1 MTDFYNLDT
10 RKPKQLRDEKH
21 YIFSRNSI
29 IFIFHSHILSFRLYI
44 NKGGG
49 IFMKAITRFT
59 NAIMERYLPD
69 PYIFVTI
76 LTALVVG
83 LGVIFT
89 DTSFIEMTVLW
100 GDGFWKIIEFT
111 MQMVIVLA
119 AGHILANSP
128 LFKKVLSGAASK
140 IKTPS
145 MAIIIVTFVSLV
157 ACWINWGFGLVIGAL
172 FAKEIARHVRKVDY
186 RLLIASAYS
195 GFVIWHGGLAGS
207 IPLSIATEGHPFQDV
222 MGVIDTN
229 ITLFSTYN
237 LFIVLVIL
245 LTLPFFNRFLM
256 PKDEDIVEIDPS
268 LIKDEEFEFPK
279 PEKNF
284 ASISERS
291 YVITGIVGILG
302 ITYIVY
308 YFATRGFKLDLNII
322 NTIFVVLG
330 IILHGTPQRF
340 LAAAQEAIKTTS
352 GIVFQFPFYA
362 GIMGMMTYSGL
373 GEVMSDWFIN
383 ISNETT
389 FYLFTFYSAGLV
401 NFFVPSGGG
410 QWTVQAPVMLDA
422 ATKMGADYA
431 KTAMA
436 IAWGDAWTNMIQPFW
451 ALPALAIAGL
461 KAKDI
466 MGFCLLVLIYTGIII
481 SIGFLFL

>member
-1 MTDFYNLDT
+1 
-10 RKPKQLRDEKH
+10 
-21 YIFSRNSI
+21 
-29 IFIFHSHILSFRLYI
+29 
-44 NKGGG
+44 
-49 IFMKAITRFT
+49 MKAITRFT
-59 NAIMERYLPD
+59 NAIMEKYLPD
-69 PYIFVTI
+69 PYIFVAI

-83 LGVIFT
+83 LGVTFT
-89 DTSFIEMTVLW
+89 DSSLIDMTVYW
-100 GDGFWKIIEFT
+100 GDGFWGLLSFT

-128 LFKKVLSGAASK
+128 LFKKILTGAASK

-145 MAIIIVTFVSLV
+145 MAIIVVTFVSLI

-172 FAKEIARHVRKVDY
+172 FAKEIARQVRKVDY

-207 IPLSIATEGHPFQDV
+207 IPLSIATEGHPFQDK
-222 MGVIDTN
+222 MGVVDTN

-245 LTLPFFNRFLM
+245 FTLPLFNRFLM
-256 PKDEDIVEIDPS
+256 PKDEDVVEIDPS
-268 LIKDEEFEFPK
+268 LIKDEEIELPK

-291 YVITGIVGILG
+291 YIITGIVGLLG

-308 YFATRGFKLDLNII
+308 HFATKGFKLDLNII
-322 NTIFVVLG
+322 NTIFIILG
-330 IILHGTPQRF
+330 VILHGTPQRF
-340 LAAAQEAIKTTS
+340 LAAAQQAIKTTT

-362 GIMGMMTYSGL
+362 GIMGMMTASGL
-373 GEVMSDWFIN
+373 AAVMSDWFIN
-383 ISNETT
+383 ISNGTT
-389 FYLFTFYSAGLV
+389 FYLFTFYAAGLV

-410 QWTVQAPVMLDA
+410 QWAVQAPVMLDA
-422 ATKMGADYA
+422 ATQMGADYA

-466 MGFCLLVLIYTGIII
+466 MGFCFLVLVYTGIII
-481 SIGFLFL
+481 SIGFLFF